1 MMLVVL
7 IIIFIMITNWL
18 SSLTVYVLQES
29 LSSLSQS
36 TLSLELQS
44 YSDVC
49 EALST
54 VEVAL
59 GFLAMTGGE
68 PNMQFGDY
76 LKEELQMVDYTSPH
90 VLKVNKTFCVF
101 Q

>member
-1 MMLVVL
+1 MYL
-7 IIIFIMITNWL
+7 
-18 SSLTVYVLQES
+18 LQES

-36 TLSLELQS
+36 TLSMELQS

-68 PNMQFGDY
+68 SNMQLGDY
-76 LKEELQMVDYTSPH
+76 LKDELQMSDHIALH
-90 VLKVNKTFCVF
+90 VLKVTTIFLTFILIQC
-101 Q
+101 

>member
-1 MMLVVL
+1 MYL
-7 IIIFIMITNWL
+7 
-18 SSLTVYVLQES
+18 LQES

-36 TLSLELQS
+36 TLSVELQS
-44 YSDVC
+44 YSDAC

-68 PNMQFGDY
+68 PNMQLGDY
-76 LKEELQMVDYTSPH
+76 LKEELQMADHIALH
-90 VLKVNKTFCVF
+90 VLKVTKTFLYILTQFWISLSYIFKCIA
-101 Q
+101 

>member
-1 MMLVVL
+1 MF
-7 IIIFIMITNWL
+7 IIITDLL
-18 SSLTVYVLQES
+18 SSLAIFLQQES

-36 TLSLELQS
+36 TLSVELQS

-59 GFLAMTGGE
+59 GFLAMTGGD
-68 PNMQFGDY
+68 PNMQLGDY
-76 LKEELQMVDYTSPH
+76 LKEELQMADHTGLH
-90 VLKVNKTFCVF
+90 VLKVTKTFCIF
-101 Q
+101 

>member
-1 MMLVVL
+1 
-7 IIIFIMITNWL
+7 MIRHWL
-18 SSLTVYVLQES
+18 LFLAVYLLQEP

-36 TLSLELQS
+36 TLSVELQS

-68 PNMQFGDY
+68 PNMQLGDY
-76 LKEELQMVDYTSPH
+76 LKEELQMADHIALH
-90 VLKVNKTFCVF
+90 VFKVTKTFEDF
-101 Q
+101 HSDFLS